1 MSLGPLWAGA
11 LGFYIG
17 STGKPPAPTVR
28 IAMQALP
35 RDTNPFALLLDPQ
48 AVLAQIEHSERLE
61 RLQRR
66 VCRPLDRPMLGALA
80 EDGDESTDTDTDTD
94 TDIDVDIDI
103 DIDIEIDT
111 AAHTAAGRPVTPNDD
126 FRAP

>member
-1 MSLGPLWAGA
+1 
-11 LGFYIG
+11 
-17 STGKPPAPTVR
+17 
-28 IAMQALP
+28 MQALP

-80 EDGDESTDTDTDTD
+80 EDGDESTDTDTDTNTDIDIDTD
-94 TDIDVDIDI
+94 TDIDV

>member
-1 MSLGPLWAGA
+1 
-11 LGFYIG
+11 
-17 STGKPPAPTVR
+17 
-28 IAMQALP
+28 MQALP

-66 VCRPLDRPMLGALA
+66 VCRPLDKPMLGALA

-94 TDIDVDIDI
+94 SGGAAR
-103 DIDIEIDT
+103 T
-111 AAHTAAGRPVTPNDD
+111 ADGRPVASNDEL
-126 FRAP
+126 RAV

>member
-1 MSLGPLWAGA
+1 
-11 LGFYIG
+11 
-17 STGKPPAPTVR
+17 
-28 IAMQALP
+28 MQALP

-80 EDGDESTDTDTDTD
+80 DDGEDP
-94 TDIDVDIDI
+94 
-103 DIDIEIDT
+103 
-111 AAHTAAGRPVTPNDD
+111 AAAIIAAEGLQAASNAEL
-126 FRAP
+126 RAA